1 MEALTSREDSE
12 NRITIGGKRKSS
24 SRRSSILKAT
34 KSPLKAGVLE
44 DLDPNSLDDNGRNTS
59 KKSRRSSGRRV
70 SFAEKNDI
78 KEFFVEDWKNSW
90 PKDQENSDLL
100 ELSTSSQGEYRE
112 PANSIEGLESLLK
125 GNIQAPDDFSVC
137 QVEIEEI
144 PEPVTLKPSE
154 QAEEMEYTTCYSSV
168 LQNSATNM
176 ENTKIFSHDTAI
188 DLDITC
194 SQKKIFYQDGLNNQ
208 VMSPAGFQ
216 ENDRMDSTSFLLS
229 LGSKHAHTQGIKV
242 KHDTAI
248 SATRSNDSISRRRQ
262 PIGEIRPEQG
272 GYDSQSGSQ
281 QSPCSNADVE
291 LTACHSFAVL
301 ESNSQK
307 TKRRSVYEPAELELT
322 SCYGQGLAKSS
333 DNQEVGVQKR
343 QALGVRADLNAF
355 RNSFETNLPDK
366 AQPVCET
373 QLNITNCSRDSMTSG
388 KKTLLSFDNQTNVE
402 EVHDDVTT
410 KDSTNDF
417 SFDSTVFLRSLG
429 ARKSPIASVDTDNR
443 NLERNQNENQSPG
456 STGHLEMTRCYGTGI
471 LQNTRLPVLITGSN
485 HTLVFS
491 SDTDRTDSL
500 DLTVCQTQ
508 KQQAASAPFPPL
520 LQQNS
525 QNEQNSPNRSSSKMN
540 SSVFLRGLGEVMPSV
555 GDTNEEEC
563 DLELTTCHSQ
573 PVLENSAQNTSRSS
587 VTELSDLDV
596 TSCHGPGLL
605 QSVDNCDRLDANK
618 RKANQL
624 CQSADVAVTV
634 CHGPGLL
641 KASGEKVEEKESEN
655 QLSVDSASQEVKGR
669 SPFEAAN
676 YMTSHSSPE
685 LLKSSGKNFDESVR
699 FDQSGGDRSHQMI
712 NRKSLYEPVDVDV
725 TSCYGAGLLKTSDE
739 KLEGVTPRD
748 QSIVDNS
755 SRKISRKGVYEPA
768 DVDVT
773 SCYGA
778 GLLKATDEK
787 LDAIAP
793 YIQAVEDSCSRKRSR
808 RSIYEPADVDVTLC
822 FGAGLLKTTGERVDT
837 LAPYNQPVVGKS
849 CQKTDRRSIY
859 EPEDIDITS
868 CYDAGRL
875 KSNSEKLDAE
885 ASENQQVADN
895 SLQRNKR
902 KSIYE
907 PTDIDVTSCFGQGVV
922 QSSSA
927 TVSYNQLLVGSSSHG
942 IKQRSHYEPVDV
954 DMTSCYDSGMLKN
967 SGEIL
972 RGNFCESKPAQG
984 TSALQQKR
992 RSLYEPTDV
1001 DVTSCHGSGMVIA
1014 CKGTSEIA
1022 QLQHQSAPD
1031 MDGPKLNR
1039 RSFHEPL
1046 DIDSTSCY
1054 DQGKALASEE
1064 DLEVSFFH
1072 QQPLLNNTL
1081 HKSNRRGIHE
1091 TKDMDIISCYDP
1103 GMAQS
1108 PDGNVE
1114 TIVCQPVLDDSMQ
1127 MTNQQNLHKTGDV
1140 NVTRCQD
1147 SGPVHTLD
1155 SQGVH
1160 LTVSKEQLDP
1170 ARSPQNTFTGDKD
1183 IADAVVEKERDLNR
1197 SKGET
1202 SQTSRVS
1209 PIPKAFLETDADDSL
1224 NINEES
1230 ALSSQQMA
1238 LKANCGVSDSTPDRK
1253 LSVICEESLSEL
1265 SKKGMSVEEDADVT
1279 EMEKMQHSRSAITLK
1294 EFLDIIE
1301 IAFITEVNMRRS
1313 VVPSAVVE
1321 APQTLK
1327 DRMISTL
1334 VSKPK
1339 AVCYEEAIPIVE
1351 SEITAMKGKVEQQE
1365 MELNVSNPRIFM
1377 EVQTA
1382 SKEELLALQSKVRRL
1397 RSVCEKTSKR
1407 EWKENKGQL
1416 NKKVL
1421 LKMTTNHAALAKDVL
1436 VVEESVN
1443 MVDDCL
1449 SLLDKMNRDF
1459 DEKMKNIHM
1468 SLTESE
1474 KEIQRQTNMV
1484 EELATMSEALRKSE
1498 QELADLESTRSK
1510 LQSEKHELAKNK
1522 DQLDGKILET
1532 EETIRLVKRKDP
1544 RSNKPIRELSQK
1556 LDILVSLQE
1565 WSLEEWNKERAKF
1578 AFLNNTL
1585 EIVVVFA
1592 PETTEGVFHHQDVRS
1607 VKLNFTTADTFTG
1620 RMGKVQTIV
1629 KKLVNEDIL
1638 NQMYSSRKDLAKVL
1652 EHVSGIIHKSNEIGD
1667 ELFRIG
1673 LSHLMSFE
1681 EDRLIVE
1688 FSSLKAF
1695 VKFVLHIQVGL
1706 SSYPNCVSL
1715 TALPKIGH
1723 LSQTEIEETLN
1734 AVSAG
1739 PRYLSRVVDVADQ
1752 LLSTIKPATSS

>member
-1 MEALTSREDSE
+1 
-12 NRITIGGKRKSS
+12 
-24 SRRSSILKAT
+24 
-34 KSPLKAGVLE
+34 
-44 DLDPNSLDDNGRNTS
+44 
-59 KKSRRSSGRRV
+59 
-70 SFAEKNDI
+70 
-78 KEFFVEDWKNSW
+78 
-90 PKDQENSDLL
+90 
-100 ELSTSSQGEYRE
+100 
-112 PANSIEGLESLLK
+112 
-125 GNIQAPDDFSVC
+125 
-137 QVEIEEI
+137 
-144 PEPVTLKPSE
+144 
-154 QAEEMEYTTCYSSV
+154 MEYTTCYSSV
-168 LQNSATNM
+168 LQNSATYM

-194 SQKKIFYQDGLNNQ
+194 SQKELFYQDGLNNQ

-248 SATRSNDSISRRRQ
+248 SATRSNDSISSRRQ
-262 PIGEIRPEQG
+262 PIGEIRSEQG

-307 TKRRSVYEPAELELT
+307 TKRRSVYEPADLELT

-388 KKTLLSFDNQTNVE
+388 KKTLLLFDNQANVE

-429 ARKSPIASVDTDNR
+429 ARKSPIASGDTDNR

-540 SSVFLRGLGEVMPSV
+540 SSVFLRVLGEVMPSV

-624 CQSADVAVTV
+624 CQSADVDVTV

-655 QLSVDSASQEVKGR
+655 QLSVDSASQEVKRR

-699 FDQSGGDRSHQMI
+699 FDQSGGDRSHQMV

-739 KLEGVTPRD
+739 KLEGVAPRD
-748 QSIVDNS
+748 QPIVDNS

-927 TVSYNQLLVGSSSHG
+927 TVSYNQLLVGSSSPG

-954 DMTSCYDSGMLKN
+954 DMTSCHGSGMLKN
-967 SGEIL
+967 SGEVL

-984 TSALQQKR
+984 TSALQQNR

-1022 QLQHQSAPD
+1022 ELQHQSAPD

-1039 RSFHEPL
+1039 RSLHEPL

-1091 TKDMDIISCYDP
+1091 TEDMDIISCYDP

-1114 TIVCQPVLDDSMQ
+1114 NIVCQPVLDDSMQ

-1147 SGPVHTLD
+1147 SEPVHTLD
-1155 SQGVH
+1155 SLGVH
-1160 LTVSKEQLDP
+1160 LTVSKEQLDS
-1170 ARSPQNTFTGDKD
+1170 AKSPQDTFTGVKD

-1279 EMEKMQHSRSAITLK
+1279 EMEKMQHSR
-1294 EFLDIIE
+1294 
-1301 IAFITEVNMRRS
+1301 
-1313 VVPSAVVE
+1313 
-1321 APQTLK
+1321 
-1327 DRMISTL
+1327 
-1334 VSKPK
+1334 
-1339 AVCYEEAIPIVE
+1339 
-1351 SEITAMKGKVEQQE
+1351 
-1365 MELNVSNPRIFM
+1365 
-1377 EVQTA
+1377 
-1382 SKEELLALQSKVRRL
+1382 
-1397 RSVCEKTSKR
+1397 
-1407 EWKENKGQL
+1407 
-1416 NKKVL
+1416 
-1421 LKMTTNHAALAKDVL
+1421 
-1436 VVEESVN
+1436 
-1443 MVDDCL
+1443 
-1449 SLLDKMNRDF
+1449 
-1459 DEKMKNIHM
+1459 
-1468 SLTESE
+1468 
-1474 KEIQRQTNMV
+1474 
-1484 EELATMSEALRKSE
+1484 
-1498 QELADLESTRSK
+1498 
-1510 LQSEKHELAKNK
+1510 
-1522 DQLDGKILET
+1522 
-1532 EETIRLVKRKDP
+1532 
-1544 RSNKPIRELSQK
+1544 
-1556 LDILVSLQE
+1556 
-1565 WSLEEWNKERAKF
+1565 
-1578 AFLNNTL
+1578 
-1585 EIVVVFA
+1585 
-1592 PETTEGVFHHQDVRS
+1592 
-1607 VKLNFTTADTFTG
+1607 
-1620 RMGKVQTIV
+1620 
-1629 KKLVNEDIL
+1629 
-1638 NQMYSSRKDLAKVL
+1638 
-1652 EHVSGIIHKSNEIGD
+1652 
-1667 ELFRIG
+1667 
-1673 LSHLMSFE
+1673 
-1681 EDRLIVE
+1681 
-1688 FSSLKAF
+1688 
-1695 VKFVLHIQVGL
+1695 
-1706 SSYPNCVSL
+1706 
-1715 TALPKIGH
+1715 
-1723 LSQTEIEETLN
+1723 
-1734 AVSAG
+1734 
-1739 PRYLSRVVDVADQ
+1739 
-1752 LLSTIKPATSS
+1752 